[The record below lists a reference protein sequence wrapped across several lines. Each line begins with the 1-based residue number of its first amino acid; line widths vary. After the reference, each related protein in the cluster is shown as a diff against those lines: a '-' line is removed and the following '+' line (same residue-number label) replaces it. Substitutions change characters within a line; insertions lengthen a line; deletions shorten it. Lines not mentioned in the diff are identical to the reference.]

1 MLSLFQRKRPPVA
14 AAPTPA
20 PATDLPKGLMRPESA
35 ASLLATPRRQKLL
48 EHIWQRTSLSRK
60 QFASLYRAPLERYA
74 ELVQA
79 FPASEA
85 HHHAYPGGMLDHGL
99 EIVAYSLKLR
109 QSHLLP
115 IGASPEDQ
123 AAQAEAWTAAVAY
136 AALLHDIG
144 KVAVDLHVELADGS
158 TWHPWHGP
166 LRQPYRFRYRDDREY
181 RLHSA
186 ATGLLYQQ
194 LLNRDLLD
202 WLSGYPSL
210 WAPLLYVLAGQY
222 EHAGVLGELVVQADR
237 ASVAQEL
244 GGDPARAMAAPKHS
258 LQRKLVN
265 GLRYLLK
272 EELKLNQPEASDG
285 WLTEDALWL
294 VSKTVSDKLRA
305 HLLSQ
310 GVDGIPANN
319 TAVFNVL
326 QDHAM
331 LQPTASGKAIWR
343 ATITSESG
351 WSHAFTLLRLAP
363 ALIWE
368 PSERP
373 SPFAGTVTVD
383 NAGEAEDGPRPSAPD
398 AALLPGAAVA
408 TEKEPAASSRPDQS
422 GGSHAIPPSTQRNP
436 ADPLESM
443 LAMFETTPEPEQS
456 VEAPPEGADDAAVP
470 LDPPASAPGPSAP
483 TAAPAPHDFAS
494 FTGRPSGEHFMAWLK
509 QAVQTRKL
517 IINDAK
523 ALVHTVSDTV
533 YLISPGVFQRY
544 AQEHPTIGPLA
555 KDAALQDWQWVQKRF
570 EKLGLHRKQPSGL
583 NIRTCEVMGPRK
595 TRQVHGY
602 LLEDPSHIFDA
613 VPPNNPYLS
622 LK

>member
-1 MLSLFQRKRPPVA
+1 MLFLFQRKRPLVA
-14 AAPTPA
+14 AAPSPA
-20 PATDLPKGLMRPESA
+20 PATDLPKGLMRPQSA

-48 EHIWQRTSLSRK
+48 EHIWQRTSLSRR
-60 QFASLYRAPLERYA
+60 QFATLYRAPLERYA

-115 IGASPEDQ
+115 IGANPEDQ
-123 AAQAEAWTAAVAY
+123 AAQSEAWTAAVAY

-144 KVAVDLHVELADGS
+144 KIAVDLHIELADGS

-166 LRQPYRFRYRDDREY
+166 LRQPYRFRYREDREY

-186 ATGLLYQQ
+186 ATGLLYRQ
-194 LLNRDLLD
+194 LLDRDLLD

-244 GGDPARAMAAPKHS
+244 GGDPARAMTAPKHA
-258 LQRKLVN
+258 LQRKLLD

-326 QDHAM
+326 QDHGM
-331 LQPTASGKAIWR
+331 LQPTPDGKAIWR
-343 ATITSESG
+343 ATVTSSTG
-351 WSHAFTLLRLAP
+351 WSHSFTLLRLAP

-368 PSERP
+368 PGERP
-373 SPFAGTVTVD
+373 KSFAGSVAIDTTLADKDADASGQTPVI
-383 NAGEAEDGPRPSAPD
+383 AAMPPAEDQQSAPWTD
-398 AALLPGAAVA
+398 VGGGAA
-408 TEKEPAASSRPDQS
+408 TLQQPAAHAGPDVME
-422 GGSHAIPPSTQRNP
+422 
-436 ADPLESM
+436 DM
-443 LAMFETTPEPEQS
+443 LAMVGMGDLLAVRQDAEAAS
-456 VEAPPEGADDAAVP
+456 VEAPAAVP
-470 LDPPASAPGPSAP
+470 ETPSPPLAKPPSPATAY
-483 TAAPAPHDFAS
+483 TAAQ
-494 FTGRPSGEHFMAWLK
+494 PSGEHFMAWL
-509 QAVQTRKL
+509 QQGVASRRL

-523 ALVHTVSDTV
+523 ALVHTVGDTA
-533 YLISPGVFQRY
+533 YLVSPGVFQRY
-544 AQEHPTIGPLA
+544 AQEHPQVGTMA
-555 KDAALQDWQWVQKRF
+555 KQESQQDWQWVQKRF
-570 EKLGLHRKQPSGL
+570 ERLQLHRKQPNGL
-583 NIRTCEVMGPRK
+583 NIWTCEVKGPRK
-595 TRQVHGY
+595 SRRLHGY
-602 LLEDPSHIFDA
+602 LLTRPQLIFDEA
-613 VPPNNPYLS
+613 PPNNPYLTAMN
-622 LK
+622 LTPTDTR